1 VEQLEVELPETL
13 IQQEIR
19 QLIEQTAGQIAQQGM
34 DVKKLFTQDL
44 VRSLVETSRPEAEQR
59 LRRNLAL
66 RALAEAE
73 TIEVSAADLETRL
86 QEVRRELNQDA
97 AIDQQR
103 LRLAVEDDLLRDR
116 LLEWLETNNTV
127 TEKAPTAES
136 PDQAEAAD
144 LVEAADE
151 GEAGVPAA
159 PDGAKKASKD
169 KEKKKDKDKDNEKD
183 KQKASKAKDKD

>member
-1 VEQLEVELPETL
+1 
-13 IQQEIR
+13 
-19 QLIEQTAGQIAQQGM
+19 
-34 DVKKLFTQDL
+34 VKKLFTQDL

-86 QEVRRELNQDA
+86 QEVRRELSQEA

-144 LVEAADE
+144 QVEAADE

-159 PDGAKKASKD
+159 HEGSKKASKD
-169 KEKKKDKDKDNEKD
+169 KEKKKDKEKDHEKD

>member
-1 VEQLEVELPETL
+1 
-13 IQQEIR
+13 
-19 QLIEQTAGQIAQQGM
+19 M

-86 QEVRRELNQDA
+86 QEVRRELSQDA

-127 TEKAPTAES
+127 TEKVPTAES
-136 PDQAEAAD
+136 PDQVEAPD
-144 LVEAADE
+144 EVEAADE
-151 GEAGVPAA
+151 GEAGLPAA
-159 PDGAKKASKD
+159 PEGAIKASKD
-169 KEKKKDKDKDNEKD
+169 KEKKKDKDKEKGNEKE

>member
-1 VEQLEVELPETL
+1 
-13 IQQEIR
+13 
-19 QLIEQTAGQIAQQGM
+19 M
-34 DVKKLFTQDL
+34 KKLFTQDL

-86 QEVRRELNQDA
+86 QEVRRELSQDA

-127 TEKAPTAES
+127 TEKAP
-136 PDQAEAAD
+136 
-144 LVEAADE
+144 
-151 GEAGVPAA
+151 AA
-159 PDGAKKASKD
+159 PDDAKKASKD
-169 KEKKKDKDKDNEKD
+169 KEKKKDKEKDKEKNNEKD

>member
-1 VEQLEVELPETL
+1 
-13 IQQEIR
+13 
-19 QLIEQTAGQIAQQGM
+19 
-34 DVKKLFTQDL
+34 VKKLFTQDL

-73 TIEVSAADLETRL
+73 TIEVPAADLETRL
-86 QEVRRELNQDA
+86 QEVRRELSQDA

-136 PDQAEAAD
+136 PDQAEAT
-144 LVEAADE
+144 DE
-151 GEAGVPAA
+151 GEAGVPSA
-159 PDGAKKASKD
+159 PDGAKD
-169 KEKKKDKDKDNEKD
+169 KEKKKDKEKD
-183 KQKASKAKDKD
+183 KEKASKGKDKD